1 MRPGGARTILHAV
14 LACVV
19 TVFAGVPGAVAADA
33 PSSFTNAPAT
43 ATGRTPSG
51 VTVTVRKTMI
61 GKTRVASAQVLTPS
75 TWAPA
80 DEFLVPANAKMTAG
94 FMDLYEDFAARPGG
108 WSDVATLTFTFS
120 RPVRDP
126 HLHVFGTGG
135 LSRDPRRGRDD
146 YWPAIDLV
154 GGTPATPAFS
164 AAAGFPGYRVTAD
177 SIRPVEVRP
186 VRSTTCGVVYTCGT
200 AKVIG
205 TVTSFTIRL
214 SARDVRYGLGGP
226 GPQLWAAFKLTLAE
240 DDSDAPASYGAASH
254 AITDSFLG
262 TSVTADHLDEVSTA
276 PRGVAAGTD
285 EDDAVTGSTG
295 SPVKI
300 AVQDRTGTLTVPV
313 RAGSPAYVTGW
324 IDADRDGRFEADER
338 ATAQVA
344 KDATAAELRWTLPAT
359 LRAGPAWMR
368 LRLTARATVSPT
380 GWADSGEVEDHPIE
394 LVVAADAAT

>member
-1 MRPGGARTILHAV
+1 MVLHAV

-19 TVFAGVPGAVAADA
+19 AVFAGVPGAVAADP
-33 PSSFTNAPAT
+33 PSSFTNSPAT
-43 ATGRTPSG
+43 ASGRTPSG

-61 GKTRVASAQVLTPS
+61 GQTRVASAQVLTPS

-80 DEFLVPANAKMTAG
+80 DEYLVPANAKMTAG

-108 WSDVATLTFTFS
+108 WSGVAMLTFTFS

-154 GGTPATPAFS
+154 GGAPATPTFS
-164 AAAGFPGYRVTAD
+164 AAAGFPGYRVTSD
-177 SIRPVEVRP
+177 SIEPEAVRP

-200 AKVIG
+200 AKVNG
-205 TVTSFTIRL
+205 TVTAFTIRL

-262 TSVTADHLDEVSTA
+262 ASVTADHLNVVSTA
-276 PRGVAAGTD
+276 PRRVSAD
-285 EDDAVTGSTG
+285 EDDAVTGSPAEIT
-295 SPVKI
+295 VRDL
-300 AVQDRTGTLTVPV
+300 AGTLTVPV
-313 RAGSPAYVTGW
+313 RAGSPAYLTGW
-324 IDADRDGRFEADER
+324 IDADGDGRFGTDER
-338 ATAQVA
+338 ATAKVD
-344 KDATAAELRWTLPAT
+344 KDATTAELRWSLPKTLPT
-359 LRAGPAWMR
+359 GPTWMR
-368 LRLTARATVSPT
+368 LRLAAEATALPT
-380 GWADSGEVEDHPIE
+380 GWADSGEVEDHPIR
-394 LVVAADAAT
+394 LVRPADAAS